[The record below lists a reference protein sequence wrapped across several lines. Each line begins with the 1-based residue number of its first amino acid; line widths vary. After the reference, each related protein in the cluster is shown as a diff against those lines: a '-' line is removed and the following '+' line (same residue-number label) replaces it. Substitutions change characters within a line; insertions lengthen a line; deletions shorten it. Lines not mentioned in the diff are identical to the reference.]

1 MGEDLLCGSLWREMK
16 RVGVSPET
24 LKHSALFSA
33 AKELLVELI
42 WKGRYV
48 QKQTHPHKGRQVF
61 EFLRK
66 YRGYAVLFLDARL
79 RVKLSEVK
87 SQQSLASPW
96 LGGEQLAREETGAV
110 EENTRAGSGK

>member
-1 MGEDLLCGSLWREMK
+1 MRTSYGDLCGGEMK

-48 QKQTHPHKGRQVF
+48 QKQTHPHKGREVF
-61 EFLRK
+61 EFPRK
-66 YRGYAVLFLDARL
+66 YRGSAMLF
-79 RVKLSEVK
+79 
-87 SQQSLASPW
+87 
-96 LGGEQLAREETGAV
+96 
-110 EENTRAGSGK
+110 